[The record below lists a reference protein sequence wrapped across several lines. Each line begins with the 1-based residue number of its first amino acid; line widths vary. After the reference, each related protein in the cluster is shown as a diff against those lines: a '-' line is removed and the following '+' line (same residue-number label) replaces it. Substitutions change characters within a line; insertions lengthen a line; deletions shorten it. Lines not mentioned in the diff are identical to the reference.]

1 MLIVTTLKIVS
12 EISEEEYLDR
22 KTRFHGEGGF
32 DLKTL
37 SKDWVELFRNIVF
50 LVIDSCFPEPDD
62 NVRIRLS
69 VQIRWMKVISLKE
82 NSRCEKSL
90 NGLFTLKQD

>member
-1 MLIVTTLKIVS
+1 MTILKIVS
-12 EISEEEYLDR
+12 EISEEVYLDC
-22 KTRFHGEGGF
+22 KARFHGEGGF

-62 NVRIRLS
+62 DVRICLS
-69 VQIRWMKVISLKE
+69 VQIRWMKVICLKE
-82 NSRCEKSL
+82 NYRCEKSL
-90 NGLFTLKQD
+90 NGLFPIKTRLK